1 MMNFNYN
8 LKGDKMET
16 EKLTIFK
23 DPSNR
28 DFYIASY
35 SGDDPG
41 DAFSLAYKGTLADAV
56 REALAIWGLDEEE
69 VHIEASN

>member
-1 MMNFNYN
+1 MTN
-8 LKGDKMET
+8 

-28 DFYIASY
+28 DFYVASY
-35 SGDDPG
+35 SGDDQG
-41 DAFSLAYKGTLADAV
+41 DAFSLSYKGTLADAI
-56 REALAIWGLDEEE
+56 REALAVWGLDEEE